1 MRTCY
6 GEGFREKHIV
16 MPVGKRID
24 FYDNF
29 MLVIREFKQSFIIV
43 S

>member
-1 MRTCY
+1 M
-6 GEGFREKHIV
+6 GKVLGKKHMV
-16 MPVGKRID
+16 MPLDKRID